1 MKKIVNSAVL
11 KMSCG
16 LLAGVLAPNVVHACA
31 CGCGVFDVAT
41 SSMFPQGQG
50 GMAWVQ
56 YDYQDQN
63 HNWSGTSQAPAIN
76 NGDKEIETDFTTI
89 GLQYMFNS
97 SWGVQLELPYD
108 YRKFTTVTANP
119 NAPNPGVT
127 TATIKWGALGDMRL
141 EGIYTGFFADQSAGV
156 SFGLK
161 LPTGDWT
168 HNNAYG
174 DVDRDSEL
182 GTGSTDILLG
192 GFYRGNLD
200 SNQKWDWFAQALLDV
215 PVLTQVQYRPGVELD
230 TAAGI
235 DYKGFSLGRVRI
247 SPVAQAIFSYRS
259 ADSGANAA
267 GGANDD
273 PEDGVNSGY
282 ERLMLSP
289 GIEFHIHPVK
299 IYADAEFPVYQNF
312 TGNQLAA
319 PVLFK
324 VSVSF
329 MF

>member
-1 MKKIVNSAVL
+1 MP
-11 KMSCG
+11 G
-16 LLAGVLAPNVVHACA
+16 VVHACA

-50 GMAWVQ
+50 GMAWLQ

-76 NGDKEIETDFTTI
+76 NGDKEIETDFITI

-97 SWGVQLELPYD
+97 SWGVQVELPYD

-119 NAPNPGVT
+119 NALNPGVT
-127 TATIKWGALGDMRL
+127 TATVNWAALGDLRL

-156 SFGLK
+156 TFGLK

-168 HNNAYG
+168 HENAYD

-192 GFYRGNLD
+192 GFYRDNLD
-200 SNQKWDWFAQALLDV
+200 RNQQWDWFAQLQLDV
-215 PVLTQVQYRPGVELD
+215 PVLIQAQYRPGVELD

-235 DYKGFSLGRVRI
+235 DYKGFSLGRVKI
-247 SPVAQAIFSYRS
+247 SPVGQVIFSERTS
-259 ADSGANAA
+259 DSGAAA
-267 GGANDD
+267 NPD
-273 PEDGVNSGY
+273 NSGY
-282 ERLMLSP
+282 QRILLSP

-299 IYADAEFPVYQNF
+299 IYADVEIPVFQNF
-312 TGNQLAA
+312 TGNQLVA

-324 VSVSF
+324 VSLSF

>member
-1 MKKIVNSAVL
+1 MKNKFNSAV
-11 KMSCG
+11 KISGG
-16 LLAGVLAPNVVHACA
+16 LLAGMLAPGLVHACA

-41 SSMFPQGQG
+41 SSMFPNGQG
-50 GMAWVQ
+50 GMAYLQ

-63 HNWSGTSQAPAIN
+63 RNWSGTSRAPAAN
-76 NGDKEIETDFTTI
+76 NGDKEIETDFLTV

-97 SWGVQLELPYD
+97 SWGVQFELPYD
-108 YRKFTTVTANP
+108 YRKFTTVSANQNPSLP
-119 NAPNPGVT
+119 NFGNQ
-127 TATIKWGALGDMRL
+127 TATVNWAALGDLRL

-156 SFGLK
+156 TFGLK

-168 HNNAYG
+168 HENAYG

-182 GTGSTDILLG
+182 GTGSTDVLLG
-192 GFYRGNLD
+192 GFYRGNITKD
-200 SNQKWDWFAQALLDV
+200 EKWDWFAQGLLDV
-215 PVLTQVQYRPGVELD
+215 PVLTQAEYRPGVELD

-235 DYKGFSLGRVRI
+235 DYKGFALGRVRI

-259 ADSGANAA
+259 SDGDANA
-267 GGANDD
+267 NPD
-273 PEDGVNSGY
+273 NSGY
-282 ERLMLSP
+282 ERLLLSP
-289 GIEFHIHPVK
+289 GVEFHIHPVK
-299 IYADAEFPVYQNF
+299 IYAAAEFPVFQNF

-324 VSVSF
+324 VSISY